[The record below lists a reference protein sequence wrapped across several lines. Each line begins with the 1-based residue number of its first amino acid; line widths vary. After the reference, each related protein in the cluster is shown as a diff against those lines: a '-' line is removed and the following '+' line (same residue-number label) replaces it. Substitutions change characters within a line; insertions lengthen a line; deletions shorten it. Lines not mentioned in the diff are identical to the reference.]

1 MQVGR
6 WYHARYKSIRA
17 QKGAALDWLVP
28 RHRRDAAPPKRDK
41 RAISEIERSDS
52 PSYYRIERTREREN
66 GRQRRRRRGRDI
78 GQGGWVDGVLVR
90 GGQLGKGA
98 HSCRDGWAR
107 RVQRYQRKRIGCIAV
122 YLSIDTNDRERKGWM
137 RSLHAALK
145 RARERELY
153 ARSWVVQRDKRA
165 KRLSRNGN
173 YGKARRASS
182 RIAYARV
189 PFSLSLSLS
198 PFSISFFIF
207 MKIYPTY
214 FSRFMLAIVGDR
226 RVG

>member
-1 MQVGR
+1 
-6 WYHARYKSIRA
+6 
-17 QKGAALDWLVP
+17 
-28 RHRRDAAPPKRDK
+28 
-41 RAISEIERSDS
+41 
-52 PSYYRIERTREREN
+52 
-66 GRQRRRRRGRDI
+66 
-78 GQGGWVDGVLVR
+78 
-90 GGQLGKGA
+90 
-98 HSCRDGWAR
+98 
-107 RVQRYQRKRIGCIAV
+107 
-122 YLSIDTNDRERKGWM
+122 M
-137 RSLHAALK
+137 RSLHVVLK

-173 YGKARRASS
+173 YGKARIGAL
-182 RIAYARV
+182 RV
-189 PFSLSLSLS
+189 ALRTLECLFLSLS